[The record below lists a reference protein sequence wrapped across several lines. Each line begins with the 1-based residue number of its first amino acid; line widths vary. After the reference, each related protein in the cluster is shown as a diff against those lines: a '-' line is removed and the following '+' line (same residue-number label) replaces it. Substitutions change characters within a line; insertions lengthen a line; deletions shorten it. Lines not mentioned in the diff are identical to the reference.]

1 MWFNVDDQLATGEDI
16 TRIEKRYRLPAI
28 GLFTIVGSWLSSH
41 LNDDL
46 WVPLERVKELGGT
59 PHLIGVLVDADFWTR
74 AVRDGRAGV
83 AYTLRGCR
91 VGSLQAADKSRAAT
105 AERVRRHREKRA
117 QQAQQGDDQQE
128 SGDVTPLQ
136 PVTVTEDC
144 NTGNADVARYAGTN
158 TNTNTNTKVVTK
170 AATVTSAVPAAR
182 ERAVD
187 RQGRAQMSL
196 TVLAGGEDRPPDV
209 PPSDREARIEPASR
223 SAAADLVRECVDR
236 NLPSATLTGL
246 RLAVGEMLGQG
257 IPCDVMREAL
267 ADWGSKTGI
276 GPGVLPSLVSDVMKR
291 RNGSARPRQ
300 SARDAKVSGW
310 LERGET

>member
-1 MWFNVDDQLATGEDI
+1 MWFNIDDQLATGEDI
-16 TRIEKRYRLPAI
+16 TRIERRYRLPAI

-46 WVPLERVKELGGT
+46 FVPLERVKELGGT
-59 PHLIGVLVDADFWTR
+59 THLIGVLVDADFWTH
-74 AVRDGRAGV
+74 AVRDGRVGV

-105 AERVRRHREKRA
+105 AERVRRHRAKRA
-117 QQAQQGDDQQE
+117 QQVQEAPDQGE
-128 SGDVTPLQ
+128 PVDVTPLQ
-136 PVTVTEDC
+136 AVTVTEDC
-144 NTGNADVARYAGTN
+144 NNGNGDVSRYAGTN

-187 RQGRAQMSL
+187 RQGRSSMSL
-196 TVLAGGEDRPPDV
+196 TVLAGGEDRPPDPA
-209 PPSDREARIEPASR
+209 PPDRERAVEPAAR
-223 SAAADLVRECVDR
+223 NAAGDLVREAVGR

-246 RLAVGEMLGQG
+246 RLSVGEMLGQG
-257 IPCDVMREAL
+257 IPCEVVREAL
-267 ADWGSKTGI
+267 IDWNGKTGI

-291 RNGSARPRQ
+291 RDGSIRPRE
-300 SARDAKVSGW
+300 SARDAKVNGW
-310 LERGET
+310 LERGG